1 MSSTVLKIKN
11 GSEWHDYSD
20 MVKMSG
26 YGWKRNDLDAEGSGR
41 SPLDG
46 FMWRSVVARKRT
58 LDFEAM
64 PDREARYA
72 ALDTDLQQTFFE
84 AQYADLHGI
93 LTKTFYCSSFSTT
106 LDLDIDD
113 RREWSGGKFTLIE
126 R

>member
-11 GSEWHDYSD
+11 GSDWHDYSD
-20 MVKMSG
+20 MVKLSG
-26 YGWKRNDLDAEGSGR
+26 MGWKRNDLDADGSGR
-41 SPLDG
+41 TLDG
-46 FMWRSVVARKRT
+46 LMWRSVVARKRT
-58 LDFEAM
+58 LDFEVL

-72 ALDTDLQQTFFE
+72 ALDTDLQQPLFE
-84 AQYADLHGI
+84 AMYADLHGV
-93 LTKTFYCSSFSTT
+93 LTKTFYCSSFSAT